1 MDFATALTTTESDI
15 LALVRSIKGKQ
26 PESQFSFLVGVEGGQ
41 AGVNTIARFNQV
53 MSEAFNLPANSAIAS
68 GKTID
73 VRVFTSADAQE
84 ISSLLTKNQITF
96 VAKRF
101 GV

>member
-1 MDFATALTTTESDI
+1 
-15 LALVRSIKGKQ
+15 
-26 PESQFSFLVGVEGGQ
+26 
-41 AGVNTIARFNQV
+41 